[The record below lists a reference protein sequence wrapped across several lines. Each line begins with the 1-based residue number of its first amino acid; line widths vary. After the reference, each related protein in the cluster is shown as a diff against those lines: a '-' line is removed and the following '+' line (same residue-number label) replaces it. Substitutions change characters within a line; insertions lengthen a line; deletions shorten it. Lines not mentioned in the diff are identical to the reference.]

1 MYFFH
6 LVANI
11 EYEYEYSLA
20 TYFIFLSDCS
30 NRVFPVSP
38 EKEESLGKCQSR
50 EPRVANCAICALVIT
65 MAEFEGIHA
74 AVGEDVDQQ
83 RELFLWKYGG
93 DGITREDLNKEQA
106 VS

>member
-11 EYEYEYSLA
+11 EYECEYSLA
-20 TYFIFLSDCS
+20 LTLFSFSFRL
-30 NRVFPVSP
+30 PKLGVSP
-38 EKEESLGKCQSR
+38 EREECAKCQ
-50 EPRVANCAICALVIT
+50 VANLYHCALVIT